1 MDEAQ
6 IPKFIIHFINLRN
19 MHYLLNKDLSL
30 ESKGLMAL
38 LLHLH
43 EGGIKLTNK
52 TIARYC
58 AHSLTSTEVIRLL
71 LPLRILGYIKI
82 TNDGYE
88 AYIHIIKEDNEIK
101 E

>member
-6 IPKFIIHFINLRN
+6 IPKFIIHFIKLRN

-43 EGGIKLTNK
+43 EGGVKLTDE
-52 TIARYC
+52 TIKRYC
-58 AHSLTSTEVIRLL
+58 ALTDTEVVRLL
-71 LPLRILGYIKI
+71 LPISILRYIKI
-82 TNDGYE
+82 SDGGDE
-88 AYIHIIKEDNEIK
+88 TYIFSIREDNEIK